1 MVESLQF
8 KNKNQVESNK
18 WPRSEGGNSPLSL
31 EDSIAGIESPID
43 SVIFPGQRELS
54 EMAHFPLPISYG
66 KLQAEASATKST
78 ISKEMFPL
86 YPRPGMTADDICLL
100 KFRLMVETEVPP
112 YHYSMITLVDGCQW
126 APHLYKTQHG
136 YADEID
142 RNL

>member
-1 MVESLQF
+1 MFTNLAIERGHHLV
-8 KNKNQVESNK
+8 
-18 WPRSEGGNSPLSL
+18 
-31 EDSIAGIESPID
+31 AGIESPID
-43 SVIFPGQRELS
+43 SVIFHGQRELS
-54 EMAHFPLPISYG
+54 EMAHFPFPISYG

-136 YADEID
+136 YADEIE